1 MSSWET
7 ISGISPIY
15 EIVHAEL
22 VQGEEGGKGG
32 GVEDRTGELS
42 D

>member
-1 MSSWET
+1 MSSRET
-7 ISGISPIY
+7 ISPIY
-15 EIVHAEL
+15 EIVHPEL
-22 VQGEEGGKGG
+22 VQAEGGERKVGL